1 MLMGQVVGTV
11 VSTRKE
17 QELEGIK
24 LLIVRGV
31 DLDGKLGGNI
41 VVAADAV
48 GAGVGELVLYAAGS
62 SARQTEVTRNKPV
75 DHVIMAI
82 IDEITVN
89 GKSRWKK
96 SDAPPPAAG

>member
-17 QELEGIK
+17 QELEGIT
-24 LLIVRGV
+24 LLLVRGV
-31 DLDGKLGGNI
+31 DLDGKLTSAVI
-41 VVAADAV
+41 VAADAV

-75 DHVIMAI
+75 DHVVMAI
-82 IDEITVN
+82 VDEITVQ
-89 GKSRWKK
+89 GKSRYKK
-96 SDAPPPAAG
+96 SDASVAG

>member
-1 MLMGQVVGTV
+1 MLIGQVVGTV
-11 VSTRKE
+11 VATRKE

-24 LLIVRGV
+24 LLVVKGV
-31 DLDGKLGGNI
+31 DLDGKTTNTVI
-41 VVAADAV
+41 VAADAV

-89 GKSRWKK
+89 GKTRFSK
-96 SDAPPPAAG
+96 AEQG